1 MADNSDRV
9 CPVALSGG
17 LDNRFRRW
25 LQNPNRILEPY
36 VREGMTVLDFG
47 CGPGFFTLELANLVG
62 PSGRVIAVD
71 LQAGMLEKIDAKVR
85 GTALEARVTL
95 HQCQPNG
102 IGLSQPVD
110 FALAFYMVHELP
122 DQAAFFTEARRLLQA
137 QGQLLVVEPPLHVS
151 SAEFET
157 TIRTAQDS
165 GLNVVV
171 RPRVSFSK
179 AALLQPR

>member
-17 LDNRFRRW
+17 LDNRLRRW
-25 LQNPNRILEPY
+25 FQNPYRILEPY

-71 LQAGMLEKIDAKVR
+71 LQAGMLEKIDTKVR
-85 GTALEARVTL
+85 GTALEARVIL
-95 HQCQPNG
+95 HQCQPNR

-122 DQAAFFTEARRLLQA
+122 DQAAFFTEVRRLLQA
-137 QGQLLVVEPPLHVS
+137 QGQLFVVEPPLHVS
-151 SAEFET
+151 SAAFET

-165 GLNVVV
+165 GLNVVA